1 MRSIIVASTRPYS
14 GKTGICL
21 ALIREV
27 EERGLAVGY
36 FKPYGTMPIEAD
48 GLATDRD
55 AYNVNRSLAE
65 PGPLEAVC
73 PVVRSRSFVEDILA
87 RRPVPGASEVKAA
100 FVRASAGR
108 AVMVVEGPSD
118 MEEGVTAGLSICEMA
133 DMLDARVLITEA
145 VDGLRLPD
153 ALLHAREC
161 LGDRLGGV
169 VFNRVREPDRAAL
182 LDHTVPF
189 LEGRGVRTFGTIAHD
204 PMLSSV
210 TVREIIDEL
219 GGTVLCGEDHLDDLV
234 ESFMVGAMGQEKALR
249 FFRRKA
255 RKAVVTGGDRAD
267 VQMAALETSTSVLV
281 LTGNQSPSP
290 AVMGRACDLGVPMV
304 LVDSDTLGAVEHLD
318 LLFGHVRLHGPGK
331 ADRMRQMFSEQVPV
345 DALLGALGITQPA

>member
-182 LDHTVPF
+182 LDHIVPF
-189 LEGRGVRTFGTIAHD
+189 LEGRGVHTFGTIAHD

-210 TVREIIDEL
+210 TVREIVEVLD
-219 GGTVLCGEDHLDDLV
+219 GAVLCAEEHLDDPV

-249 FFRRKA
+249 FFRRKSH
-255 RKAVVTGGDRAD
+255 KAVITGGDRAD
-267 VQMAALETSTSVLV
+267 VQLAALETSTSALI
-281 LTGNQSPSP
+281 LTGNLPPSP
-290 AVMGRACDLGVPMV
+290 IVLARADELGIPML
-304 LVDSDTLGAVEHLD
+304 LVDTDTLTAVERMETLM
-318 LLFGHVRLHGPGK
+318 GHVRLHGSGK
-331 ADRMRQMFSEQVPV
+331 VDRIRGMFADGV
-345 DALLGALGITQPA
+345 ALDDLLAAFVL